1 MSVVNISINRREY
14 QMACED
20 GQEQHLE
27 NLALELDSRV
37 KELSVAVGTGNQTLL
52 AIVAGLQLLDEVKQL
67 KNSGSEERS
76 VDTQAEIDKLA
87 AATMNQVSDKL
98 VELAEKLE
106 RKAI

>member
-1 MSVVNISINRREY
+1 
-14 QMACED
+14 MACED

-37 KELSVAVGTGNQTLL
+37 KDLSVQVGTGNQTLL
-52 AIVAGLQLLDEVKQL
+52 TIVAGLQLLDEVRQL
-67 KNSGSEERS
+67 KTGGVDRS

-87 AATMNQVSDKL
+87 AATMSQVSDKL

-106 RKAI
+106 RKC